1 MKIYEYIQGLSMK
14 TTEKQDLINSLQGCV
29 INLTNLSIKEK
40 RLLLNLLEK
49 NGIAKRFA
57 DTFYEEYD
65 YWSLVDY
72 NKLDYHS
79 SNCFNKSINGRELL
93 KKLIPYPS
101 NTLRMIVSTSIIVIA
116 VILDIPI
123 WLTFCI
129 LLVPFIMPNR
139 KLYHWLYY
147 KDILTME
154 LSLWKQLLIPLEIL
168 FNSEF
173 RKEIQRVKEQ
183 PNTMSYENA

>member
-1 MKIYEYIQGLSMK
+1 MK
-14 TTEKQDLINSLQGCV
+14 TTEKQDLINSLQDCV

-40 RLLLNLLEK
+40 GLLLNLLEE
-49 NGIAKRFA
+49 NSIAKRFA
-57 DTFYEEYD
+57 DTFYEKYD

-72 NKLDYHS
+72 DKLDFHS
-79 SNCFNKSINGRELL
+79 SIWKVSKSINGRELL
-93 KKLIPYPS
+93 NKLITYPS
-101 NTLRMIVSTSIIVIA
+101 NTLWMVVSASIITIA

-129 LLVPFIMPNR
+129 LLVPFIMANK

-183 PNTMSYENA
+183 PNTMSYSLHQPI

>member
-1 MKIYEYIQGLSMK
+1 MK
-14 TTEKQDLINSLQGCV
+14 TTEKQDLINSLQNCA

-40 RLLLNLLEK
+40 GLLINLLEK
-49 NGIAKRFA
+49 NSIAKRFA
-57 DTFYEEYD
+57 NIFYEKYD
-65 YWSLVDY
+65 YWSLIDY
-72 NKLDYHS
+72 NKLDFHS
-79 SNCFNKSINGRELL
+79 SKVFNKSINGRELL

-101 NTLRMIVSTSIIVIA
+101 NTLWMIVSTSIIVIA

-129 LLVPFIMPNR
+129 LLVPFIMTNR

-183 PNTMSYENA
+183 PNTMSYEKRK